1 MTDLDP
7 FTDARAALLD
17 HLPKAAIL
25 ARYQVAG
32 GQELI
37 SGKFANPESS
47 AALVANAFGYFADR
61 PQALS
66 LPGLVAPGEASRVE
80 LEVEMRFP
88 WSGGYHPWLDVGVE
102 TPDRLIGIESKRYEP
117 FRDRKAAS
125 FSAAYSRPVWGEAMG
140 AYEAMRD
147 SLTGGRAFVFLD
159 AAQLVKHA
167 FGLRTQAQATGR
179 RAILCYLFAE
189 PATYPDGRT
198 VAPSAIE
205 AHRAELAAFT
215 AEVTDALAEVAF
227 CSLSYGALLQHW
239 AHTPTLADHAR
250 ALAAHFNVGAP

>member
-1 MTDLDP
+1 LTEFDP
-7 FTDARAALLD
+7 IAGAKAALLD

-32 GQELI
+32 GQELV

-47 AALVANAFGYFADR
+47 AALAANAFGFFAEQ

-66 LPGLVAPGEASRVE
+66 LPGLVAAGEAQRVD

-88 WSGGYHPWLDVGVE
+88 WSGGHHPWLDVGVE
-102 TPDRLIGIESKRYEP
+102 TKDRLIGIESKRYEP

-147 SLTGGRAFVFLD
+147 SLTGGRDFVFLD

-179 RAILCYLFAE
+179 RAVLLYLFAE
-189 PATYPDGRT
+189 PPTYPDGRS
-198 VAPSAIE
+198 VPQSAVDG
-205 AHRAELAAFT
+205 HRAELAAFT
-215 AEVTDALAEVAF
+215 AEVDDALADVAF
-227 CSLSYGALLQHW
+227 CSLSYADLLGHWSGAT
-239 AHTPTLADHAR
+239 ALADHA
-250 ALAAHFNVGAP
+250 AAIAAYFKVGSQ